1 MSRVAAASDYPFI
14 LIQVR
19 TGINQDAPVPRK
31 QQSAAEMVAR
41 NPDSLL
47 EGFVDKLCRYVG
59 VIKEVPIEADMSNRT
74 YLLDKLDD
82 ARVRGVAAV
91 VIQHAQT

>member
-1 MSRVAAASDYPFI
+1 MGKRLEFCI
-14 LIQVR
+14 LKVR
-19 TGINQDAPVPRK
+19 TGDAPVPAK
-31 QQSAAEMVAR
+31 QQSVAEIVAR

-59 VIKEVPIEADMSNRT
+59 VIKDVPIQADMSNRT

-82 ARVRGVAAV
+82 ARVRAWLP
-91 VIQHAQT
+91 